1 MANKRKSRS
10 GAVMGIAVLIVLL
23 LVLNVAAS
31 RMSATIAM
39 GIGRF
44 TSDAL
49 NEDTDY
55 TVESNYLDGFEA
67 SVDIM
72 SEGTVLIKNDVI
84 DGGEDSDSLRSQL
97 EVPYNL
103 TYDFEAGTFSFTA
116 VENAAYYR
124 VYFYNVTE
132 PSEDLGNTGYFQSE
146 TKEVEQENPDGTT
159 STVTETEYLTDEN
172 GDYLLQPLET
182 ILSLT
187 PTYSKR
193 FNAQYTD
200 ENGDRQTYEAGDTVT
215 FELPNSNIGGG
226 EYIVGIR
233 AGGPIALY
241 TMSDYLVDEE
251 PTTLI
256 LHNVDPEISTGTA
269 MDGFSTTFSQ
279 YGTTETTG
287 GMGGTSNSIDTSN
300 VVLENDGMMF
310 EIDNADTY
318 CSANPDT
325 QLIYYITETE
335 DGTESDAVTFSYEN
349 IKMTRNDSNTFCG
362 WIEAEQGTDVTEGT
376 ASVNNYI
383 YSHSGPTMEYQTTG
397 WFWIS
402 GLTEGQTYYLHIY
415 VPGDDGATSYDSEY
429 VTVDFVYSVFTDF
442 EAV

>member
-72 SEGTVLIKNDVI
+72 SEGTVLLKNDVI

-256 LHNVDPEISTGTA
+256 LHNVDPEISTSTA

-279 YGTTETTG
+279 YGTTETTAEWEEPAIR
-287 GMGGTSNSIDTSN
+287 SIRATWC
-300 VVLENDGMMF
+300 L
-310 EIDNADTY
+310 
-318 CSANPDT
+318 
-325 QLIYYITETE
+325 
-335 DGTESDAVTFSYEN
+335 
-349 IKMTRNDSNTFCG
+349 KMT
-362 WIEAEQGTDVTEGT
+362 A
-376 ASVNNYI
+376 
-383 YSHSGPTMEYQTTG
+383 
-397 WFWIS
+397 
-402 GLTEGQTYYLHIY
+402 
-415 VPGDDGATSYDSEY
+415 
-429 VTVDFVYSVFTDF
+429 
-442 EAV
+442 

>member
-1 MANKRKSRS
+1 MKKLNKIIKITLAA
-10 GAVMGIAVLIVLL
+10 AVAATLTAGIA
-23 LVLNVAAS
+23 AC
-31 RMSATIAM
+31 
-39 GIGRF
+39 G
-44 TSDAL
+44 
-49 NEDTDY
+49 
-55 TVESNYLDGFEA
+55 
-67 SVDIM
+67 
-72 SEGTVLIKNDVI
+72 
-84 DGGEDSDSLRSQL
+84 GGEDSDSLRSQL

-256 LHNVDPEISTGTA
+256 LHNVDPEISTSTA

-383 YSHSGPTMEYQTTG
+383 YSHSGPHHG
-397 WFWIS
+397 IS
-402 GLTEGQTYYLHIY
+402 
-415 VPGDDGATSYDSEY
+415 DDGL
-429 VTVDFVYSVFTDF
+429 VLDFGTHRGADVLSAHLCTR
-442 EAV
+442 